1 MASSRDNAHIEKEDI
16 QLTILMMDW
25 MKSCTETFTIFKTV
39 LSSMEADICYFVA
52 AKETVEAR
60 KV

>member
-39 LSSMEADICYFVA
+39 LSSMEADICYFVVA
-52 AKETVEAR
+52 EETVEAR